1 MYKLSEVAK
10 KLNVEKVLLFELLL
24 TKGEY
29 LVGNVEKKYGVTY
42 LSDSGIEI
50 IDKIIRGEEID
61 ILQES
66 QLEKEEFDLS
76 ESEEKIEGNL
86 EPGIIKNEGVEDIYE
101 TDDTQVELAFKSD
114 LEKNIEIDDDSN
126 IDFKNEKNDE
136 VKNLEILTGKSKF
149 SKFEKEEKRNR
160 ISKLRNDFVL
170 LDSEIRK
177 KQEAIESY
185 DKILEEDIQWV
196 CILEDKLS
204 IKLKERLSEDDKD
217 VHQKRVMEKM
227 FFKK

>member
-1 MYKLSEVAK
+1 MYKLSDVAK
-10 KLNVEKVLLFELLL
+10 KLNVEKVLLFEMLL

-29 LVGNVEKKYGVTY
+29 LEGNVVKKHGVTY
-42 LSDSGIEI
+42 LSEDGIEI
-50 IDKIIRGEEID
+50 IGKIIRGEEIEIALKD
-61 ILQES
+61 KDTEKGIN
-66 QLEKEEFDLS
+66 LEKEIDE
-76 ESEEKIEGNL
+76 
-86 EPGIIKNEGVEDIYE
+86 IK
-101 TDDTQVELAFKSD
+101 
-114 LEKNIEIDDDSN
+114 SN
-126 IDFKNEKNDE
+126 IDRVEKPIITSKHIGDENTNLEYEDSVERARKKEDNVHTDSIHENDENSE

-149 SKFEKEEKRNR
+149 SKFEKEEKRSR
-160 ISKLRNDFVL
+160 ISKLRNDFVV

-204 IKLKERLSEDDKD
+204 EKLKEKLADDDKD
-217 VHQKRVMEKM
+217 IHQKKLMEKM